1 MPISELKL
9 AKELIR
15 RPSITPKDAGAIN
28 ILAKKLRSLGFK
40 CQLINFKN
48 IKNLYAK
55 LGKSSPNFC
64 YAGHTDVVPP
74 GNISDWSV
82 NPFKPTVKNN
92 KLIGRGAND
101 MKASIACFV
110 AAVSRFKAKNKKFN
124 GSISLLITGD
134 EEGVAINGTK
144 RVVEYL
150 KRKREKIN
158 FCLVGEPTN
167 PNKLGEMIKI
177 GRRGSITGRLTI
189 TGTQGHVAY
198 PHRANNPSN
207 TIVNILKRIKETKL
221 DNGTKKVVKYL
232 KRKKEK
238 INFCLVGEPTNPN
251 KLGEMIKIGRRGS
264 ITGRLTVIGT
274 QGHVAYPHIAN
285 NPSNTLVKILKKIKE
300 VKLDKGTKNFQPS
313 NLEITKI
320 NIDNHTDNVIPGSAN
335 AVFNIR
341 YNDKHSSSSLK
352 RKLNKIFRSITRKAK
367 CKFNIKYEV
376 SGEAFLTKPN
386 KTTYMIQNTIKKITG
401 IKPKLSTAGG
411 TSDARFIRKI
421 APCLEFG
428 LVGKTMHKIDES
440 VPLPDLKKLT
450 NIYLNILENYFK

>member
-1 MPISELKL
+1 MSINELKL

-15 RPSITPKDAGAIN
+15 KPSVTPKDAGAIN
-28 ILAKKLRSLGFK
+28 VLTKNLRSLGFK

-74 GNISDWSV
+74 GNINEWSV
-82 NPFKPTVKNN
+82 NPFKPSVKNN

-110 AAVSRFKAKNKKFN
+110 AAVSKFKVKNKKFK

-134 EEGVAINGTK
+134 EEGLAINGTK
-144 RVVEYL
+144 KVVEYL
-150 KRKREKIN
+150 KKKKEKIN
-158 FCLVGEPTN
+158 FCIVGEPTN

-198 PHRANNPSN
+198 PNRANNPSDAM
-207 TIVNILKRIKETKL
+207 INILKKIKEIKL
-221 DNGTKKVVKYL
+221 DNGTK
-232 KRKKEK
+232 
-238 INFCLVGEPTNPN
+238 
-251 KLGEMIKIGRRGS
+251 
-264 ITGRLTVIGT
+264 
-274 QGHVAYPHIAN
+274 
-285 NPSNTLVKILKKIKE
+285 
-300 VKLDKGTKNFQPS
+300 NFQAS

-320 NIDNHTDNVIPGSAN
+320 NIDNHADNVIPGSAN

-341 YNDKHSSSSLK
+341 FNNKHSSNSLK
-352 RKLNKIFRSITRKAK
+352 KKLNTIFKSISKKAK
-367 CKFNIKYEV
+367 CKFNVNYQV
-376 SGEAFLTKPN
+376 SGESFLTKPN
-386 KTTYMIQNTIKKITG
+386 KTTYMVQNTIKKITK
-401 IKPKLSTAGG
+401 IKPKLSTTGG

-450 NIYLNILENYFK
+450 NIYFSVLENYFK

>member
-1 MPISELKL
+1 MPIFNELKL
-9 AKELIR
+9 AKELMR
-15 RPSITPKDAGAIN
+15 FPSVTPIDAGTMN
-28 ILAKKLRSLGFK
+28 FLAKKLRSLGFK
-40 CQLINFKN
+40 SKILEFKSKN
-48 IKNLYAK
+48 SKPVKNLYAR
-55 LGKSSPNFC
+55 LGIARPNFC

-74 GNISDWSV
+74 GKLSDWTV
-82 NPFKPTVKNN
+82 NPFKPAVKKNH
-92 KLIGRGAND
+92 LIGRGAND

-110 AAVSRFKAKNKKFN
+110 AAVSKFKTKNKKFK

-134 EEGVAINGTK
+134 EEGIAINGTK

-177 GRRGSITGRLTI
+177 GRRGSITGRLAVF
-189 TGTQGHVAY
+189 GTQGHVAY

-207 TIVNILKRIKETKL
+207 TIV
-221 DNGTKKVVKYL
+221 
-232 KRKKEK
+232 
-238 INFCLVGEPTNPN
+238 
-251 KLGEMIKIGRRGS
+251 
-264 ITGRLTVIGT
+264 
-274 QGHVAYPHIAN
+274 
-285 NPSNTLVKILKKIKE
+285 KILKKIKE
-300 VKLDKGTKNFQPS
+300 IKLDKGTKNFQAS
-313 NLEITKI
+313 NLEVTKI
-320 NIDNHTDNVIPGSAN
+320 NIDNHADNIIPGSAN

-341 YNDKHSSSSLK
+341 FNNKHSSSSLK
-352 RKLNKIFRSITRKAK
+352 RKLNSILRSIIKKTK
-367 CKFNIKYEV
+367 CRFNVKYEV
-376 SGEAFLTKPN
+376 SGEAFLMKPN
-386 KTTYMIQNTIKKITG
+386 KTTFMIQNTIKKITR

-440 VPLPDLKKLT
+440 VPLSDLKKLT

>member
-15 RPSITPKDAGAIN
+15 CPSVTPKDAGAIN
-28 ILAKKLRSLGFK
+28 ILAKNLRSLGFK

-64 YAGHTDVVPP
+64 YAGHTDVVPA
-74 GNISDWSV
+74 GNINDWTV
-82 NPFKPTVKNN
+82 NPFKPAIKNN

-110 AAVSRFKAKNKKFN
+110 AAVSKFKAKNKKIN

-134 EEGVAINGTK
+134 EEGIAINGTK
-144 RVVEYL
+144 RVVE
-150 KRKREKIN
+150 
-158 FCLVGEPTN
+158 
-167 PNKLGEMIKI
+167 
-177 GRRGSITGRLTI
+177 
-189 TGTQGHVAY
+189 
-198 PHRANNPSN
+198 
-207 TIVNILKRIKETKL
+207 
-221 DNGTKKVVKYL
+221 YL

-274 QGHVAYPHIAN
+274 QGHVAYPHRAN
-285 NPSNTLVKILKKIKE
+285 NPSNTMVSILKKIKE
-300 VKLDKGTKNFQPS
+300 IKLDSGTKNFQPS

-320 NIDNHTDNVIPGSAN
+320 NIDNHADNVIPGSAE

-341 YNDKHSSSSLK
+341 FNNRHSSASLK
-352 RKLNKIFRSITRKAK
+352 KKMNSIFKSITKKNK
-367 CKFNIKYEV
+367 CRFGVKYET

-386 KTTYMIQNTIKKITG
+386 KTTYMIQNIIKKITR
-401 IKPKLSTAGG
+401 IKPRLSTTGG

-440 VPLPDLKKLT
+440 VPLSDLKKLT
-450 NIYLNILENYFK
+450 NIYLNVLENYFKQ

>member
-1 MPISELKL
+1 MPIISELKL

-15 RPSITPKDAGAIN
+15 RPSVTPKDAGTIN
-28 ILAKKLRSLGFK
+28 LLAKNLRSLGFK

-48 IKNLYAK
+48 VKNLYAK

-74 GNISDWSV
+74 GNISEWSV
-82 NPFKPTVKNN
+82 NPFKPAVKND

-110 AAVSRFKAKNKKFN
+110 AAVSRFKIKNKKFK
-124 GSISLLITGD
+124 GSVSLLITGD
-134 EEGVAINGTK
+134 EEGIAI
-144 RVVEYL
+144 
-150 KRKREKIN
+150 
-158 FCLVGEPTN
+158 
-167 PNKLGEMIKI
+167 
-177 GRRGSITGRLTI
+177 
-189 TGTQGHVAY
+189 
-198 PHRANNPSN
+198 
-207 TIVNILKRIKETKL
+207 
-221 DNGTKKVVKYL
+221 NGTKKVVKYL

-274 QGHVAYPHIAN
+274 QGHVAYPHRAN
-285 NPSNTLVKILKKIKE
+285 NPSITMVKILKKIKE
-300 VKLDKGTKNFQPS
+300 VKLDNGTKNFQAS

-320 NIDNHTDNVIPGSAN
+320 NIDNHADNVIPGSAE

-341 YNDKHSSSSLK
+341 FNNRHSSGSLK
-352 RKLNKIFRSITRKAK
+352 RKLNSIFKSITKKNK
-367 CKFNIKYEV
+367 CRFKIKYEV
-376 SGEAFLTKPN
+376 SGEAFLTTPN
-386 KTTYMIQNTIKKITG
+386 KTTFMIQNTIKKITK

-440 VPLPDLKKLT
+440 VPVADLKKLT
-450 NIYLNILENYFK
+450 KIYLNILHNYFN